1 MPCFLC
7 KPRKPE
13 DTGVAATPRPNETP
27 HGSSTNRSNNRSQ
40 RAVLSASGG
49 VRGSKANSAAV
60 DPPDDVENGA
70 LVQQLGS
77 QAAATGGAPLPQQGR
92 KKHPVQENV
101 KAKMEWFESAF
112 GAPPGDA
119 AVSKPKTHGIK
130 HTEVLDVTETEEM
143 TESEVGLVRS
153 GSDSETTVKDC
164 DNDPYEYAYK
174 VWYQKGLLKWR
185 PNSIVPDP
193 DEAGK
198 DLMMDSSTIREISLS
213 PSDDDAALL
222 LQKFHQHGKI
232 KNCATCGKDTS
243 LQIAMVPC
251 NYCTEPLYCSVYCRG
266 NDRYKHAATCAG
278 SRRSTVP
285 WKAADAENKESHQEH
300 SLEESASPEKRGKMI
315 QPPPAAEAVV
325 QATAPTPT
333 TPSLVGLNTEAES
346 TPSKQRS
353 MATTQ
358 RAPMVSLFAA
368 SPAAAPS
375 PAAASSKTTTTP
387 SPSKIRRTS
396 QASSSSPPLSG
407 AKQYQEVRSQLESID
422 APSSSPVLP
431 RDAQPQEQ
439 VAKS

>member
-13 DTGVAATPRPNETP
+13 DTGVAAAPRPNETP
-27 HGSSTNRSNNRSQ
+27 HGSSSINRNQRSVRRAEASN
-40 RAVLSASGG
+40 SASDA
-49 VRGSKANSAAV
+49 KANNAAAV
-60 DPPDDVENGA
+60 DPPGDVEHNGEA
-70 LVQQLGS
+70 LSLRGS
-77 QAAATGGAPLPQQGR
+77 QAAVTGSGEPLPQQAR

-119 AVSKPKTHGIK
+119 ASKPKTHGIK
-130 HTEVLDVTETEEM
+130 HTEGLDVSETEEM

-193 DEAGK
+193 DEGGK

-232 KNCATCGKDTS
+232 QNCATCGKDTS

-251 NYCTEPLYCSVYCRG
+251 NYCTLPLYCSVYCRG

-278 SRRSTVP
+278 SQQSTVP
-285 WKAADAENKESHQEH
+285 WKAAAENKESHQDP
-300 SLEESASPEKRGKMI
+300 SLAENASPEKRGKMI
-315 QPPPAAEAVV
+315 QPPPAQEAAE
-325 QATAPTPT
+325 
-333 TPSLVGLNTEAES
+333 
-346 TPSKQRS
+346 QR
-353 MATTQ
+353 Q
-358 RAPMVSLFAA
+358 
-368 SPAAAPS
+368 
-375 PAAASSKTTTTP
+375 
-387 SPSKIRRTS
+387 
-396 QASSSSPPLSG
+396 
-407 AKQYQEVRSQLESID
+407 
-422 APSSSPVLP
+422 
-431 RDAQPQEQ
+431 
-439 VAKS
+439 